1 MHLEKL
7 TDPAFTA
14 VTLARLR
21 NNSNIP
27 SGQDEDFLTEALKSA
42 EDYIERYLE
51 CTIGLAE
58 WRLTLDSF
66 PPVAAYWKK
75 PVPLLIPLWPIRSVD
90 EIEYTDPDGG
100 TATLPLSQILQPLGE
115 ARFHL
120 RLKSGFS
127 WPETSCDPNSV
138 RIAFTAGYPT
148 QAKIPG
154 TMTRAIL
161 MLVSHWYENREAVLT
176 GTVSK
181 EIELG
186 VNSMLS
192 MLETEYD

>member
-7 TDPAFTA
+7 TEPGFNS

-27 SGQDEDFLTEALKSA
+27 PGQDEDFLIEALKSA
-42 EDYIERYLE
+42 EDYVERYLE
-51 CTIGLAE
+51 CTIGIAE

-66 PPVAAYWKK
+66 PPANE
-75 PVPLLIPLWPIRSVD
+75 PLLIPLWPIRNVILIAYLDSQSVRQELD
-90 EIEYTDPDGG
+90 
-100 TATLPLSQILQPLGE
+100 LNQIVPPKGND
-115 ARFHL
+115 RYHL
-120 RLKSGFS
+120 KLKSGFT
-127 WPETSCDPNSV
+127 WPTTLCEPNAV
-138 RIAFTAGYPT
+138 EIDFTAGFAT

-154 TMTRAIL
+154 TMTQAIR

-186 VNSMLS
+186 VSSMLS